1 MTRSGISLRL
11 SGQGSGI
18 GEKFRYVLEAAG
30 GSLIEQTPSRQVA

>member
-18 GEKFRYVLEAAG
+18 GEKFRFILEPAG
-30 GSLIEQTPSRQVA
+30 GSLIARTASGK